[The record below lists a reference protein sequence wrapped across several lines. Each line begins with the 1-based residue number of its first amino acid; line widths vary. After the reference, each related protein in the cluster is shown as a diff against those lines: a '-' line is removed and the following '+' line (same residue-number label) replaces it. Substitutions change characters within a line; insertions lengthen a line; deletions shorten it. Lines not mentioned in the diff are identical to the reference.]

1 MMLMAEEEERRLEL
15 AAPPS
20 RASTRSCRRDTL
32 SARAMSPKSS
42 PRRNSRPSNSPRSH
56 FHHVQQEQKPR
67 PKPSDSSLRISAYV
81 ALSLVDALKV
91 PVVSEAVSTA
101 VLDIIFFSFFRE
113 SSE

>member
-20 RASTRSCRRDTL
+20 RASTRSWRRDTL

-56 FHHVQQEQKPR
+56 FHQVQQEQKPR
-67 PKPSDSSLRISAYV
+67 PISDSSLRISAYV